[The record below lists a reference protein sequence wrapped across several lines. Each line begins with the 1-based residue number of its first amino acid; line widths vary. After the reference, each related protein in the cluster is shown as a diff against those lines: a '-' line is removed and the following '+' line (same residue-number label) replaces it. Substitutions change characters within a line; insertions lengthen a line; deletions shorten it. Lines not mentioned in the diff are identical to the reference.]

1 MDFKYEIYGDVIVVS
16 VYLKRATLKNA
27 MQFRDYILALIKEG
41 NLKILVDLSFCDFI
55 DSTFLGALVASL
67 KKINSMRG
75 DLQLVYNNAAGT
87 IVFEMT
93 SMNRVFKIHED
104 LETALELLGG
114 TPPQQSNS
122 A

>member
-1 MDFKYEIYGDVIVVS
+1 MEFKTETYGEVS
-16 VYLKRATLKNA
+16 VVTVYLNRATLKNA
-27 MQFRDYILALIKEG
+27 MGFRDYIMELIKKG
-41 NLKILVDLSFCDFI
+41 ALKIVVDLSICDYV

-75 DLQLVYNNAAGT
+75 DLQLIYNNKTAT

-93 SMNRVFKIHED
+93 SMNRVFKIHQT
-104 LETALELLGG
+104 LEEALDSFGES
-114 TPPQQSNS
+114 TQQSSS